1 MVKFHSHVN
10 AYQRV
15 FLHLTVWEWAFR
27 HVETSEFSPSF
38 RGWILFFYRGP
49 WVTSSP
55 GFRTWEEGT

>member
-38 RGWILFFYRGP
+38 RQLQGWNGAIEQAMIDGP
-49 WVTSSP
+49 HET
-55 GFRTWEEGT
+55 